1 MRHEPLALATAIA
14 VLTGAGC
21 APPIVRLENNEPYRV
36 ARVAI
41 PAANVSR
48 LTIDG
53 KVGDFIIDS
62 TLSDSLIVVAELRS
76 HDEKR
81 LAEVCAPT
89 SRLLREGGRELKL
102 AIDQPTRN
110 RCGERWLVQLPR
122 TVAMHVNGTVANV
135 TLAAVTPEL
144 KVRLDG
150 PGSVRGRVNS
160 PVVDIE
166 IDIGSI
172 DLVSA
177 RGDVRNA
184 TATSKIGSV
193 EMSVRGLDF
202 PSKRQPPG
210 AVAEVTGRGDATFAA
225 KSGNGKVKVIIE

>member
-1 MRHEPLALATAIA
+1 MRYKIPALATAVA
-14 VLTGAGC
+14 LLTGAGC
-21 APPIVRLENNEPYRV
+21 TPPIVRLENNQPHRV
-36 ARVAI
+36 ARI
-41 PAANVSR
+41 SLPATNVSR

-53 KVGDFIIDS
+53 KVGDIVIDS
-62 TLSDSLIVVAELRS
+62 TLSDSLVVIAELRS
-76 HDEKR
+76 HDADR

-110 RCGERWLVQLPR
+110 RCGERWIVQLPR
-122 TVAMHVNGTVANV
+122 TVAVHVNGTVANV
-135 TLAAVTPEL
+135 TLAAATPEL
-144 KVRLDG
+144 KVRLHG
-150 PGSVRGRVNS
+150 PGAIRGRVNS
-160 PVVDIE
+160 PVIDVE

-177 RGDVRNA
+177 RGDVRHA
-184 TATSKIGSV
+184 TAVSRIGSV

>member
-1 MRHEPLALATAIA
+1 MPPVVKLAT
-14 VLTGAGC
+14 
-21 APPIVRLENNEPYRV
+21 NEPYTVGR
-36 ARVAI
+36 I
-41 PAANVSR
+41 TFPAASVSR

-53 KVGDFIIDS
+53 KVGDIIVDS
-62 TLSDSLIVVAELRS
+62 ALSDSLIVTAELRS
-76 HDEKR
+76 HDDKR

-89 SRLLREGGRELKL
+89 SRLIRDGGRELTL
-102 AIDQPTRN
+102 NIDQPMRN
-110 RCGERWLVQLPR
+110 RCGERWIVQLPR
-122 TVAMHVNGTVANV
+122 TVALHLNGTVANV
-135 TLAAVTPEL
+135 TLAATTPEL

-150 PGSVRGRVNS
+150 PGSIRGRVNS
-160 PVVDIE
+160 PVVDVE

-177 RGDVRNA
+177 RGDVRHA
-184 TATSKIGSV
+184 TAISKIGSV

-225 KSGNGKVKVIIE
+225 RSGNGKVKVIIE